1 MTGRFDFG
9 GRLLTRALARLFLA
23 VLFAAAPAWGQ
34 REVINT
40 PDAPLAKGPY
50 SQGIKYGDL
59 LFIAGQVP
67 IDPRT
72 NQWVKGTIDE
82 QTRRVLDNI
91 KAILAANGMTMA
103 NVLSTTVYLRD
114 FGDFQKMN
122 SVYSGYF
129 GTAPPARAT
138 IPAPLAGDMLIEI
151 SAIAGR

>member
-1 MTGRFDFG
+1 MDRFDLD
-9 GRLLTRALARLFLA
+9 GRPLSRALARLFLA
-23 VLFAAAPAWGQ
+23 VLFAAGPAWGQ
-34 REVINT
+34 RDVIST
-40 PDAPLAKGPY
+40 PDAPLAKGPF
-50 SQGIKYGDL
+50 KYGDL

-72 NQWVKGTIDE
+72 HQWVKGTIDE

-91 KAILAANGMTMA
+91 KAVLAANDMTMA

-138 IPAPLAGDMLIEI
+138 VPAPLAGDMLIKI